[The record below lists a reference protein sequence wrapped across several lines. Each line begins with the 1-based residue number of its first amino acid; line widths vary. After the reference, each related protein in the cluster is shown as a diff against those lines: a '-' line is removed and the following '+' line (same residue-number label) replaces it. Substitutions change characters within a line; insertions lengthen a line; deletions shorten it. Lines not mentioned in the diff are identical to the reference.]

1 MSVSRR
7 VLIPSLIAL
16 PVLDSVAGPVLA
28 RARRRAAA
36 AARRV
41 SVTVAIDRQGRATP
55 QWIALIRD
63 RIDANELAG
72 VQMTARALS
81 ADDAHWIKLVQSVS
95 PDWIRD
101 AGRLDAPFRQGTPP
115 ATIAIFVG
123 PEGGDDAFA
132 TAPNLIAFD
141 LTALGNAFGNSDPAG
156 WPALVGRLLSR
167 EYTRLRLDAH
177 LADAGWT
184 PQWAAK
190 SPFLAALR
198 TLYVQGLATLRGLE
212 GDPAWVAADGTPS
225 AVAGKLQD
233 ELVPVMLEK
242 LKALSTAQP
251 GPAAD
256 ALLRDMTQGPL
267 SRRWGVLPIA
277 LWLTADTGFDAGR
290 IAAWVEGNPDGIL
303 ELAAGQADD
312 RYRRAFADLQ
322 AAVADKV
329 AAQRQV

>member
-7 VLIPSLIAL
+7 VLIVSLMAA
-16 PVLDSVAGPVLA
+16 PVAGRALA
-28 RARRRAAA
+28 RPPRRA

-72 VQMTARALS
+72 VQMTARAIS
-81 ADDAHWIKLVQSVS
+81 ADDAHWIKLIQTGA
-95 PDWIRD
+95 PDWIKD
-101 AGRLDAPFRQGTPP
+101 VGRLDAPFRQGTPP
-115 ATIAIFVG
+115 ATIIVLVG
-123 PEGGDDAFA
+123 PDGGDDAFA
-132 TAPNLIAFD
+132 TAPDQIAFD

-167 EYTRLRLDAH
+167 EYMHLRLDAY

-198 TLYVQGLATLRGLE
+198 TLYVQGLATLRGIE
-212 GDPAWVAADGTPS
+212 GDPFWVAADGTPS
-225 AVAGKLQD
+225 AGARKVQD

-267 SRRWGVLPIA
+267 SRRWGVLPIT

-303 ELAAGQADD
+303 ELAAGQADNK
-312 RYRRAFADLQ
+312 YRRAFTDLQ
-322 AAVADKV
+322 ASVADKV
-329 AAQRQV
+329 AAQRQA